1 MNPIITESLELLSPE
16 EAIQEVLKALEEA
29 NEELK
34 YLFEN
39 EVLSWNDYLL
49 NLNNYSRLV
58 ATIIET
64 IRREDNVKVN
74 GTQSNV
80 NGDLLPYFSEIH

>member
-1 MNPIITESLELLSPE
+1 
-16 EAIQEVLKALEEA
+16 
-29 NEELK
+29 
-34 YLFEN
+34 
-39 EVLSWNDYLL
+39 VLSWNDYLL

-80 NGDLLPYFSEIH
+80 NGDLLPYFS